1 MVSDYYRVAPEKGPR
16 IVVIGGGHGQ
26 STLLRG
32 LKLYSKNLTAIVAVT
47 DDGGGSGI
55 LRRDLGMLP
64 PGDIRNCMEALASAE
79 PIMTRL
85 MSYRFTEG
93 SLAGQSFGNLLL
105 AALNGI
111 MPSFDQAVAGL
122 SQVLAITGRV
132 LPVTNANIR
141 LEPGKHEL
149 TAEEIAAASCTAFV
163 NRYKAFA
170 PSPAARTR
178 LKAKTRTT
186 RRPWA
191 NFFLDF

>member
-1 MVSDYYRVAPEKGPR
+1 MERSPHLFCSENEEETR
-16 IVVIGGGHGQ
+16 IRCLIWMAVWYVIEE
-26 STLLRG
+26 L
-32 LKLYSKNLTAIVAVT
+32 
-47 DDGGGSGI
+47 
-55 LRRDLGMLP
+55 
-64 PGDIRNCMEALASAE
+64 
-79 PIMTRL
+79 
-85 MSYRFTEG
+85 G
-93 SLAGQSFGNLLL
+93 SLAEY
-105 AALNGI
+105 AAPAEL
-111 MPSFDQAVAGL
+111 
-122 SQVLAITGRV
+122 
-132 LPVTNANIR
+132 NANIR

>member
-1 MVSDYYRVAPEKGPR
+1 MAVWY
-16 IVVIGGGHGQ
+16 VIG
-26 STLLRG
+26 
-32 LKLYSKNLTAIVAVT
+32 
-47 DDGGGSGI
+47 
-55 LRRDLGMLP
+55 
-64 PGDIRNCMEALASAE
+64 ELA
-79 PIMTRL
+79 
-85 MSYRFTEG
+85 
-93 SLAGQSFGNLLL
+93 
-105 AALNGI
+105 
-111 MPSFDQAVAGL
+111 
-122 SQVLAITGRV
+122 VLAEHTAPAE
-132 LPVTNANIR
+132 LNANIR

>member
-1 MVSDYYRVAPEKGPR
+1 MERSPHLFCSENEEETR
-16 IVVIGGGHGQ
+16 IRCIIWMAVWYVIGE
-26 STLLRG
+26 L
-32 LKLYSKNLTAIVAVT
+32 
-47 DDGGGSGI
+47 
-55 LRRDLGMLP
+55 
-64 PGDIRNCMEALASAE
+64 
-79 PIMTRL
+79 
-85 MSYRFTEG
+85 G
-93 SLAGQSFGNLLL
+93 SLAEHTAPAEL
-105 AALNGI
+105 
-111 MPSFDQAVAGL
+111 
-122 SQVLAITGRV
+122 
-132 LPVTNANIR
+132 NANIR

>member
-1 MVSDYYRVAPEKGPR
+1 MERSPHLFCSENEEETR
-16 IVVIGGGHGQ
+16 IRCLIWMAVWYVIGE
-26 STLLRG
+26 L
-32 LKLYSKNLTAIVAVT
+32 
-47 DDGGGSGI
+47 
-55 LRRDLGMLP
+55 
-64 PGDIRNCMEALASAE
+64 
-79 PIMTRL
+79 
-85 MSYRFTEG
+85 G
-93 SLAGQSFGNLLL
+93 SLAEH
-105 AALNGI
+105 
-111 MPSFDQAVAGL
+111 VAPAEL
-122 SQVLAITGRV
+122 
-132 LPVTNANIR
+132 NANIR